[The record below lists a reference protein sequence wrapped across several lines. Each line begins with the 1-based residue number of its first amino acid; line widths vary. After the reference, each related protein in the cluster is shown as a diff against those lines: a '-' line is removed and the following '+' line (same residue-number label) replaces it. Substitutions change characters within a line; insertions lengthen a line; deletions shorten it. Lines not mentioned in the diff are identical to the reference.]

1 MKTENPVRLEVVH
14 SIGIITIDNPPEN
27 YLSEPEFIPAEI
39 LRDWIGKSRIK
50 ALMIRGTGR
59 HFSAGADPDRIFRD
73 PSRLPELEQD
83 LNRGKELLDF
93 LESLTIPVAAAI
105 QGVCFGGGLEVALAC
120 HIRFCS
126 ENALFAFP
134 ETNHGLIPGLGGTI
148 RLQERI
154 SFRKSLEMILGGDM
168 IEAAIAKEI
177 GLVDEIFPAGT
188 LFDST
193 QALLEKMTAG
203 RSVQVI
209 RSVIKA
215 LQNARSLPLEE
226 AMKEESRMFCE
237 LAREES
243 RRRLAGNE

>member
-1 MKTENPVRLEVVH
+1 
-14 SIGIITIDNPPEN
+14 
-27 YLSEPEFIPAEI
+27 
-39 LRDWIGKSRIK
+39 
-50 ALMIRGTGR
+50 
-59 HFSAGADPDRIFRD
+59 
-73 PSRLPELEQD
+73 
-83 LNRGKELLDF
+83 
-93 LESLTIPVAAAI
+93 
-105 QGVCFGGGLEVALAC
+105 
-120 HIRFCS
+120 
-126 ENALFAFP
+126 
-134 ETNHGLIPGLGGTI
+134 
-148 RLQERI
+148 
-154 SFRKSLEMILGGDM
+154 MILGGDM

-215 LQNARSLPLEE
+215 LQNARLLPLEE